1 MNILSTSHDTHM
13 LVIDEKEDKMMQ
25 RAARDL
31 ALILQEIQET
41 EHSRNRKK
49 VAEISHYIDTL
60 NKEIGYEED
69 QAAS

>member
-1 MNILSTSHDTHM
+1 M

-31 ALILQEIQET
+31 ALILQEIQT
-41 EHSRNRKK
+41 AEHGRNRKK

-69 QAAS
+69 QPASQENTASVDEDT